1 MFDALDH
8 QHMARALQ
16 LATRGLYTTQPNPRV
31 GCVLVRNKRVLAE
44 GWHQY
49 AGGPHAEIAALEKAG
64 VTAEGSTVYVTLEP
78 CAHQGKTPPCT
89 ESLIA
94 HRPARV
100 VVAMQDPNPLVNGSG
115 IQRLRDAGIQVD
127 VGLMAAQAAALNPG
141 FIKRMQSQRPY
152 IRLKQG
158 ISLDGGTALANGKSQ
173 WISGENSR
181 IDVHRWRARSSAIM
195 TGVDTILNDNP
206 AMTLR
211 LESLAVM
218 GELETDAGSRIKQPL
233 RIIID
238 SNLRT
243 PPDAR
248 VLKFPGDILIVTV
261 SNDRPRQASLTRDH
275 VEVVC
280 LPADAQGKPDL
291 HDLMSVL
298 AAGQINELLVEC
310 GGRLAGALLS
320 RKLVDEIVLYVA
332 PCLLGSDARGLF
344 DIPPLND
351 MRDRVELD
359 IQEIRTID
367 RDIRIIAKP
376 LFKDCPI

>member
-8 QHMARALQ
+8 HYMARALQ
-16 LATRGLYTTQPNPRV
+16 LAIRGLYTTQPNPRV
-31 GCVLVRNKRVLAE
+31 GCVLVRNKRLLAE

-49 AGGPHAEIAALEKAG
+49 AGGAHAEIAALEKIGAD
-64 VTAEGSTVYVTLEP
+64 AEGATAYVTLEP
-78 CAHQGKTPPCT
+78 CAHQGKTPPCV
-89 ESLIA
+89 EALIA
-94 HRPARV
+94 YRLERV
-100 VVAMQDPNPLVNGSG
+100 VVSMQDPNPLVNGKG
-115 IQRLRDAGIQVD
+115 IQRLREAGIQVD
-127 VGLMAAQAAALNPG
+127 VGLMADQAAALNPG
-141 FIKRMQSQRPY
+141 FIRRMQSQRPY

-181 IDVHRWRARSSAIM
+181 IDVHRLRARSSAIM

-206 AMTLR
+206 AMTVR

-218 GELETDAGSRIKQPL
+218 GELDTDSGSRIKQPL

-248 VLKFPGDILIVTV
+248 ALKLPGDVLIVTV
-261 SNDRPRQASLTRDH
+261 SDDLDRQASLRADY
-275 VEVVC
+275 VEVVR
-280 LPADAQGKPDL
+280 LPADEHGKPNL

-320 RKLVDEIVLYVA
+320 KKLVDEIVLYVA
-332 PCLLGSDARGLF
+332 PCLLGSNARGLF
-344 DIPPLND
+344 DIAPLND
-351 MRDRVELD
+351 MRERIDLE
-359 IQEIRTID
+359 IQEIRPID
-367 RDIRIIAKP
+367 RDLRIIARP
-376 LFKDCPI
+376 LFKD

>member
-8 QHMARALQ
+8 QFMSRALQ
-16 LATRGLYTTQPNPRV
+16 LASRGLYTTQPNPRV
-31 GCVLVRNKRVLAE
+31 GCVLARNKRVLAE

-49 AGGPHAEIAALEKAG
+49 AGGPHAETAALEKVG
-64 VTAEGSTVYVTLEP
+64 VDAEGSTAYVTLEP

-89 ESLIA
+89 EALIA
-94 HRPARV
+94 HRLARV

-127 VGLMAAQAAALNPG
+127 VGLMEPQAAALNPG

-181 IDVHRWRARSSAIM
+181 IDVHRLRARSSAIM
-195 TGVDTILNDNP
+195 TGVDTVLNDNP
-206 AMTLR
+206 AMTIR

-218 GELETDAGSRIKQPL
+218 GDLETDAGSHIKQPL

-248 VLKFPGDILIVTV
+248 VLKLPGDVLIVTV
-261 SNDRPRQASLTRDH
+261 SDDRGRRASLARDN
-275 VEVVC
+275 VEVVR
-280 LPADAQGKPDL
+280 LPPDENGKPDL

-298 AAGQINELLVEC
+298 AAGQVNELLVEC
-310 GGRLAGALLS
+310 GGRMAGALLS

-344 DIPPLND
+344 DMAPLKS
-351 MRDRVELD
+351 MQERIELD
-359 IQEIRTID
+359 IQEIRMIN
-367 RDIRIIAKP
+367 RDIRIVARP
-376 LFKDCPI
+376 VFKD